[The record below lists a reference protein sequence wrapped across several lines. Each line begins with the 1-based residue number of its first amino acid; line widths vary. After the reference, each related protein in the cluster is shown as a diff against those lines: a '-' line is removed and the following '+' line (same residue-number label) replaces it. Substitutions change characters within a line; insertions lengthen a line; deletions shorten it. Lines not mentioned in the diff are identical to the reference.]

1 MKNRVFFPQAALD
14 AWVAEDRVELR
25 QDELTI
31 KSEGRRYR
39 IIEALRVVEEVTGTP
54 DTNELVDKVKSLAF
68 LTELGAEILGTSMI
82 LGDNAYE
89 CVPGFVGAP
98 IGTFT
103 EHRKSL
109 PEVSERPKSPLTSD
123 EDLLAAFLAS
133 KL

>member
-1 MKNRVFFPQAALD
+1 MKNRVFFSQTALD
-14 AWVAEDRVELR
+14 EWIAEDRVDIR
-25 QDELTI
+25 HDELTI

-54 DTNELVDKVKSLAF
+54 DTNELLDKVKSLAF
-68 LTELGAEILGTSMI
+68 LSELGAEILGTSMI

-109 PEVSERPKSPLTSD
+109 PDVAPKGALTSD

-133 KL
+133 NV